1 MPARIEKIDLPGI
14 GTRHDLLTESGRR
27 IGVISHRSGE
37 RQLSVFDEDD
47 PDAALVTVDLNET
60 EAVGLADILGASVM
74 LGQLAA
80 ISTEVAGLFTEQLPL
95 PASSPFVGKT
105 MGDTQARSRTKTSIV
120 AIVRGSQI
128 IASPTP
134 ATPLEAGDTIIAVGT
149 RQGLAALSEL
159 LAHGAG

>member
-37 RQLSVFDEDD
+37 RQLSVFDDED

-80 ISTEVAGLFTEQLPL
+80 ISAEVAGLFTEQLPL
-95 PASSPFVGKT
+95 LASSPFAGKT

-120 AIVRGSQI
+120 GIVRGSQI

-134 ATPLEAGDTIIAVGT
+134 ETPLEAGDTIIAVGT
-149 RQGLAALSEL
+149 RQGLGALSEL